1 MKENWSES
9 RVKAVLHQYR
19 AIAEVLHDPGTVS
32 GSDSQ
37 RETDDTLSYLLQLVI
52 EKADIEQAILYL
64 PWPRL
69 VPAALYWIGGYYQGS
84 IALLEGCRQSVIS
97 DALQQAQEEV
107 VGWLVHGRY
116 PSPPRYTGRR
126 RAGYAHPVYAP
137 LEEAGWRRVD
147 WETVCHAAGK
157 TRGTGILG
165 EGTGK
170 QMQRRVESVWLDP
183 RTAAEV
189 LPQRLLQLEY
199 DYEEVR

>member
-1 MKENWSES
+1 LKENWSES

-126 RAGYAHPVYAP
+126 RGWDFAPVVVALLCSGTYGAQELGRWLTNWS
-137 LEEAGWRRVD
+137 LERCYRYQPIRTWLRDPYTRRGV
-147 WETVCHAAGK
+147 
-157 TRGTGILG
+157 TRGAPS
-165 EGTGK
+165 
-170 QMQRRVESVWLDP
+170 M
-183 RTAAEV
+183 AANAA
-189 LPQRLLQLEY
+189 Q
-199 DYEEVR
+199 